1 MDNAQGYGY
10 KTKKR
15 AYAAYAYK
23 NRDKSK
29 DKERQIQEDI
39 IKQWMKEHRPFV
51 EDMGRIRLEIKRGSC
66 EPGKKFN
73 TALIKEM
80 LKDNNL
86 EIDFP
91 ASSLL
96 KVYLK

>member
-15 AYAAYAYK
+15 AYAAYTYK

-29 DKERQIQEDI
+29 DEERQAQENI
-39 IKQWMKEHRPFV
+39 IRQWLKEHRPFV
-51 EDMGRIRLEIKRGSC
+51 EDMDRVRLEIKRGSYK
-66 EPGKKFN
+66 PGKKFN
-73 TALIKEM
+73 TSLVREM
-80 LKDNNL
+80 LRENHL